1 MRGCDNDGWPMAKIR
16 GRAFEASR
24 EYCQCSNEIF
34 IGRFMHSSVA

>member
-1 MRGCDNDGWPMAKIR
+1 MRGFDNDGWPMAKIT

-34 IGRFMHSSVA
+34 IGRFIHSSVA